1 MNNKI
6 KVIVGAAI
14 FIVFI
19 IVSVFV
25 YNNLLNKYRPNNKI
39 NIGSNDKETP
49 SNNPSPSSTDNEDDV
64 DDENNLTKY
73 KATDFTVFDA
83 EGNPV
88 KLSDFRG
95 KPVVLNFWASW
106 CPSCRV
112 EMPDFND
119 VYSEVKDD
127 VHFIMVDLVDGVRET
142 QEKGQKYIDDN
153 GYVFPV
159 YFDNTQEAAFTYWVI
174 SVPTTYF
181 IDAEGYIVT
190 GYQGAI
196 NKEILIEA
204 IELTKGDS

>member
-83 EGNPV
+83 E
-88 KLSDFRG
+88 
-95 KPVVLNFWASW
+95 
-106 CPSCRV
+106 
-112 EMPDFND
+112 E
-119 VYSEVKDD
+119 
-127 VHFIMVDLVDGVRET
+127 
-142 QEKGQKYIDDN
+142 
-153 GYVFPV
+153 
-159 YFDNTQEAAFTYWVI
+159 I
-174 SVPTTYF
+174 S
-181 IDAEGYIVT
+181 
-190 GYQGAI
+190 
-196 NKEILIEA
+196 
-204 IELTKGDS
+204 